1 MPDNIEIDTLKKLL
15 SYDAETG
22 VLIWRERCEAIHKH
36 KPSRCSFNKRFAGK
50 VAFTARDADGYFF
63 GAIFSQLYKAHRVAY
78 AIHFGEWPRGCIDH
92 INGIKTDNRA
102 DNLRVV
108 DRATNNRNRPTQ
120 KNNTSGATGVSQTPQ
135 GKWRAV
141 IKINKKT
148 QSLGVFLAKEDAISA
163 RKKAEISLGFHPN
176 HGR

>member
-1 MPDNIEIDTLKKLL
+1 MDI
-15 SYDAETG
+15 
-22 VLIWRERCEAIHKH
+22 
-36 KPSRCSFNKRFAGK
+36 
-50 VAFTARDADGYFF
+50 FF

-120 KNNTSGATGVSQTPQ
+120 KNNTSGVTGVSQTPQ

-141 IKINKKT
+141 IKVNKKT
-148 QSLGVFLAKEDAISA
+148 QSLGVFSAKKDAISA
-163 RKKAEISLGFHPN
+163 RKEAETKFGFHKN